1 MCHFLPKTTLNV
13 AFGAAQSLSLLRRP
27 GGWWWLTV
35 TALRWLPEAQTNK
48 QSATP
53 AITANAVEVVVVG
66 GQRQSIRPSPIV
78 VRCALFTVHGSL
90 FTVHC
95 SRPSVR
101 LVCSSV
107 RSPSVRPSTR
117 PLVRSSVRLLFVW
130 VAATVVE
137 DFAVV
142 ST

>member
-95 SRPSVR
+95 S
-101 LVCSSV
+101 LF
-107 RSPSVRPSTR
+107 PSVRPTRLFVRPFSIRPSVHSSTR
-117 PLVRSSVRLLFVW
+117 PFVRSLALRLGCC
-130 VAATVVE
+130 
-137 DFAVV
+137 DCG
-142 ST
+142 